1 MRYKLPFLRRA
12 CLAFLVLLFFAVP
25 AGFRVADAAKKAEK
39 VGDETCLTCHEDVG
53 KSFAHTIH
61 AQKITTK
68 GYTCE
73 ACHGPGSVHAES
85 MDPADIYNPATDYN
99 PVAPNPCLTCHNGP
113 QFTSA
118 TASAHHELADGCS
131 DCHQVH
137 STEPKLLK
145 KQGSELCVECHRD
158 IGAKFNLTSHHPVKE
173 GLMTCT
179 SCHAVHGGDNT
190 FTHTSDSREL
200 CISCHTDKAGP
211 FVFEHEPV
219 NEDCGICHDPHGT
232 VANNLL
238 KQTEPFL
245 CMSCHPVHFHTGI
258 AGYIGDFKNPLHP
271 ERGGK
276 STLDGFKSS
285 MLTKCTQCHTQVHG
299 SDLPSESIS
308 SRGRSLT
315 R

>member
-1 MRYKLPFLRRA
+1 MRHTLPSLRRT
-12 CLAFLVLLFFAVP
+12 CLAFLVLLFF
-25 AGFRVADAAKKAEK
+25 VAPSGWRSLTAAEKAKK

-53 KSFAHTIH
+53 KSFAPTPH
-61 AQKITTK
+61 AQKMK
-68 GYTCE
+68 VPGYTCE
-73 ACHGPGSVHAES
+73 ACHGPGSLHAES
-85 MDPADIYNPATDYN
+85 ADPADIYNPATDYD
-99 PVAPNPCLTCHNGP
+99 PVAPNPCLSCHNQP
-113 QFTSA
+113 QFISA
-118 TASAHHELADGCS
+118 TGSAHHELADGCS

-137 STEPKLLK
+137 STEPQLLK
-145 KQGSELCVECHRD
+145 KQGSELCVDCHRD
-158 IGAKFNLTSHHPVKE
+158 IGAKFSLTSHHPVKE

-179 SCHAVHGGDNT
+179 SCHAVHGGDNK
-190 FTHTSDSREL
+190 FAHTDDGREL
-200 CISCHTDKAGP
+200 CFSCHADKEGP

-232 VANNLL
+232 VANNML

-245 CMSCHPVHFHTGI
+245 CMSCHPMHFHTGI
-258 AGYIGDFKNPLHP
+258 AGYAGDFVNPLHP

-285 MLTKCTQCHTQVHG
+285 MLTKCTQCHTQIHG